1 MSETYHCA
9 HCLLFF
15 QLAEQLYQ
23 TMSKR
28 FSQSKKVWV
37 GFGAFYMRQGKLD
50 VGRKLLQRSLKS
62 LPKRK
67 REWSFIGV
75 FELDKSRKYCGLMVS
90 TLDSG
95 LSDLGSSSAKAYFV
109 VLLGK
114 THYSYIAS
122 PRRCINWYRGVVYAG
137 VNVQ

>member
-1 MSETYHCA
+1 MIIWKLAYNNTVSTSLLGMILFRLVCTIHYNEESRIRTCIGETYYCA

-28 FSQSKKVWV
+28 FNQSKKVWV

-50 VGRKLLQRSLKS
+50 LGRKLLQRSLKS

-67 REWSFIGV
+67 R
-75 FELDKSRKYCGLMVS
+75 K
-90 TLDSG
+90 
-95 LSDLGSSSAKAYFV
+95 
-109 VLLGK
+109 
-114 THYSYIAS
+114 
-122 PRRCINWYRGVVYAG
+122 
-137 VNVQ
+137 

>member
-1 MSETYHCA
+1 MIEESYAPTFTNETYYCA

-28 FSQSKKVWV
+28 FNQSKKVWV

-50 VGRKLLQRSLKS
+50 LGRKLLQRSLKS

-67 REWSFIGV
+67 R
-75 FELDKSRKYCGLMVS
+75 K
-90 TLDSG
+90 
-95 LSDLGSSSAKAYFV
+95 
-109 VLLGK
+109 
-114 THYSYIAS
+114 
-122 PRRCINWYRGVVYAG
+122 
-137 VNVQ
+137 